1 MLTNSQRQI
10 PLRTY
15 KRPRGQR
22 AQQKRLGI
30 DMTTKP
36 KYLLIY
42 EWLSK
47 QIESK
52 EYRPGD
58 RIPSEHELAAMF
70 KVHRMTIRHAID
82 ELVENH
88 LLVRK
93 RRSGTFLL
101 SERSPMLIRRSLETI
116 PTYYDDIRQAGFDPS
131 YKTLEGKVICGT
143 EPEVSRLGLRT
154 GDPVLSIYR
163 MMLASNMPLALERCY
178 LPANLFPGLIDRNL
192 DTVLYD
198 LMRDYQ
204 IVPHFAEQEI
214 GAVLPNASERRLLK
228 VKETCPCIQISSVV
242 FDQSGCPIEL
252 SVALHR
258 GDKYRFRCSI
268 GK

>member
-1 MLTNSQRQI
+1 
-10 PLRTY
+10 
-15 KRPRGQR
+15 
-22 AQQKRLGI
+22 
-30 DMTTKP
+30 MTTKH

-47 QIESK
+47 QIETR

-70 KVHRMTIRHAID
+70 KVHRMTVRQAID
-82 ELVENH
+82 KLVEDH

-101 SERSPMLIRRSLETI
+101 SEKSPMLIRRSLENI

-131 YKTLEGKVICGT
+131 YKTLVAKIISGT
-143 EPEVSRLGLRT
+143 EPYASRLGLPA
-154 GDPVLSIYR
+154 GDPILSIYR
-163 MMLASNMPLALERCY
+163 MMLASNMPLALERSY
-178 LPANLFPGLIDRNL
+178 LPGNLFPGLIDRNF

-198 LMRDYQ
+198 LMRDYE

-214 GAVLPNASERRLLK
+214 GAVLPNASERKLLK
-228 VKETCPCIQISSVV
+228 VKEACPCIQVSSLV
-242 FDQSGCPIEL
+242 FDQSRRPIEL

-258 GDKYRFRCSI
+258 GDKYRFRYSI
-268 GK
+268 GRL

>member
-1 MLTNSQRQI
+1 M
-10 PLRTY
+10 
-15 KRPRGQR
+15 
-22 AQQKRLGI
+22 

-36 KYLLIY
+36 KYLLIC

-47 QIESK
+47 QIETK

-101 SERSPMLIRRSLETI
+101 CEKSPMLIRRSLESI
-116 PTYYDDIRQAGFDPS
+116 PTYYEDIKQAGFDPS
-131 YKTLEGKVICGT
+131 YKTLEAKVISGT
-143 EPEVSRLGLRT
+143 EPDVSKLGLRA

-163 MMLASNMPLALERCY
+163 MMLANNLPLALERCY
-178 LPANLFPGLIDRNL
+178 LPGKLFPGLIDRNL
-192 DTVLYD
+192 DTALYD

-214 GAVLPNASERRLLK
+214 AAVLPNASERRLLK
-228 VKETCPCIQISSVV
+228 VTERCPCIQISSLA
-242 FDQSGCPIEL
+242 FDQSGRPIEL

-258 GDKYRFRCSI
+258 GDKYRFKCSI